1 MGVFEQ
7 ILETNK
13 ILAEQISVLTKEI
26 HLLKE
31 QTNSKDNNNS
41 DKLFIEFS
49 ETDILNNS
57 MTAKVLGIKQSEL
70 NEIVK
75 QGLLHSIGKRKRI
88 FLAKDILE
96 YKKNK
101 EINDKNYDSTP
112 QKTKAKIKKRKKA
125 VNNKIN
131 RIQLDELIRI
141 NNSQS

>member
-49 ETDILNNS
+49 ATDILNNS

-101 EINDKNYDSTP
+101 EINDKNYDNTP

-125 VNNKIN
+125 ENNKIN

>member
-26 HLLKE
+26 LLLKE
-31 QTNSKDNNNS
+31 QTNNKDNNIN
-41 DKLFIEFS
+41 KLFIEFS

-70 NEIVK
+70 DEIVK
-75 QGLLHSIGKRKRI
+75 QGLLHSVGKRKRI

-101 EINDKNYDSTP
+101 RINDKNYNITP
-112 QKTKAKIKKRKKA
+112 QKTKHKTKKRKKT